1 MFHHALS
8 MKSSVCIHR
17 IGLGEYI
24 LRNIMPK
31 YTIKY
36 IPSSCL
42 LIFKQIASN
51 EAEYTFLC
59 IGGGGDRPHPDD
71 GRSTHTPS

>member
-1 MFHHALS
+1 
-8 MKSSVCIHR
+8 
-17 IGLGEYI
+17 
-24 LRNIMPK
+24 MPK

-59 IGGGGDRPHPDD
+59 IGGGVIAPILTMAGPYIHHYK
-71 GRSTHTPS
+71 TLF